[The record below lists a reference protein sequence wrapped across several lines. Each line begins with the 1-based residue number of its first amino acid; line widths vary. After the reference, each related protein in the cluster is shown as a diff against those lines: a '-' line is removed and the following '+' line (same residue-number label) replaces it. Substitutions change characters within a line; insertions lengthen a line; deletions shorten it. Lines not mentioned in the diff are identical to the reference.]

1 MVNSSEKFLIDAN
14 TLMTAARFF
23 YAYDLVP
30 SFWKVFENE
39 IKAGHIVLLDMV
51 KDEIDKGQDTLKKW
65 VSEREDDFEVCSHID
80 PKIIPK
86 YAEVMQYIQECGFYN
101 EKGLNEWARNEVA
114 DPWLIAT
121 AAAKGYKLI
130 TFEQPAGS
138 LNAKTKSGRVKI
150 PDVAKH
156 FNVEVHTLYHMM
168 RQLGITI

>member
-14 TLMTAARFF
+14 TLMTASRFF

-30 SFWKVFENE
+30 SFWETFEYE
-39 IKAGHIVLLDMV
+39 IKAGNIVLLDMV
-51 KDEIDKGQDTLKKW
+51 KAEIDKGQDELKQW
-65 VSEREDDFEVCSHID
+65 VSEREDDFEICNHVDAQIV
-80 PKIIPK
+80 PK

-114 DPWLIAT
+114 DPWLIAA

-130 TFEQPAGS
+130 TFEQSAGS
-138 LNAKTKSGRVKI
+138 LNVKNKSGRVKI

-156 FNVEVHTLYHMM
+156 FDVEVHNLYHMM
-168 RQLGITI
+168 RQLKITI

>member
-14 TLMTAARFF
+14 TLMTASRFF

-30 SFWKVFENE
+30 SFWESFEDE
-39 IKAGHIVLLDMV
+39 IKIGNIVLLDMV
-51 KDEIDKGQDTLKKW
+51 KAEIDKGQDKLKQW
-65 VSEREDDFEVCSHID
+65 VSEREDDFEICNHVDSE
-80 PKIIPK
+80 IIPK

-130 TFEQPAGS
+130 TFEQSAGS
-138 LNAKTKSGRVKI
+138 LNAKNKSGRVKI

-156 FNVEVHTLYHMM
+156 FDVEVHNLYHMM
-168 RQLGITI
+168 RQLKITI